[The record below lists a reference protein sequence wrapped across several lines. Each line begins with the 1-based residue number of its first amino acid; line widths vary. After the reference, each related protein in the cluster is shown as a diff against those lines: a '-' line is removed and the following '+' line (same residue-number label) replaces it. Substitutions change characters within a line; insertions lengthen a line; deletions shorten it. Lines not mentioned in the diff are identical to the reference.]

1 MAPEVAPEHLWR
13 KSSYSDQ
20 QGGSC
25 VEMVELTSQVGIRDS
40 KAKNGP
46 ALVLPAAAWTTFVD
60 LVRSGASASGATTD

>member
-1 MAPEVAPEHLWR
+1 MAPEVAAEHLWR

-25 VEMVELTSQVGIRDS
+25 VEMVELANQVGIRDS

-46 ALVLPAAAWTTFVD
+46 ALVLPAGAWTSFVD
-60 LVRSGASASGATTD
+60 LIRSGASVSGATAD